1 MKEVNFYIPNWEN
14 EIAEK
19 HSKLLIARPKRAK
32 SQYDPIKFYFNQ
44 KSYYNFVSNDY
55 LSLACHSNLIEGLNI
70 GASKF
75 GVGSTGAATL
85 SGYTELHDQ
94 LSTSIAKW
102 LGFEKCLIF
111 SSGYQLNIGVFS
123 ALTNSN
129 STIWFDKRCHASH
142 IDGILLS
149 KSKFISFIP
158 EEFPD
163 VSTRIASQKNHL
175 HIILTEGIFS
185 MDGTCTYL
193 KQVLQLKKYHADN
206 ILLIID
212 DAHGIATINDK
223 GKGTLEP
230 LEINLVDILIG
241 TFGKSFGTQ
250 GGFLVSSSN
259 IADYLSQ
266 TVRSHL
272 FTTSLSPAIV
282 SATLASL
289 LLVKSEYG
297 ALQRL
302 KLANNIKLFQRL
314 AIENNLNIYNKDTN
328 YSPIQL
334 IILND
339 EQKTSIL
346 ADELMESGFFVGK
359 ICYPTVARNN
369 ARLRISL
376 NAEHK
381 ANDIEQL
388 IKLINYKLRK
398 IDEKVK

>member
-1 MKEVNFYIPNWEN
+1 MKEVNFCIPNWEN

-19 HSKLLIARPKRAK
+19 HSKLLIVRPKRAK
-32 SQYDPIKFYFNQ
+32 SQYYPTMFHFNQ
-44 KSYYNFVSNDY
+44 KFYCNFVSNDY

-75 GVGSTGAATL
+75 GVGSTGAITL
-85 SGYTELHDQ
+85 SGYTELHHQ

-111 SSGYQLNIGVFS
+111 SNGYQLNVGVFS

-129 STIWFDKRCHASH
+129 SIIWFDKRCHASH

-158 EEFPD
+158 EDLPKI
-163 VSTRIASQKNHL
+163 STKIASQKDKL
-175 HIILTEGIFS
+175 HIILTEGTFS

-193 KQVLQLKKYHADN
+193 EQVLQLKKCYPDN

-212 DAHGIATINDK
+212 DAHGIATLNSE

-250 GGFLVSSSN
+250 GGFLVSNSN

-266 TVRSHL
+266 TVRS
-272 FTTSLSPAIV
+272 
-282 SATLASL
+282 
-289 LLVKSEYG
+289 
-297 ALQRL
+297 
-302 KLANNIKLFQRL
+302 
-314 AIENNLNIYNKDTN
+314 
-328 YSPIQL
+328 
-334 IILND
+334 
-339 EQKTSIL
+339 
-346 ADELMESGFFVGK
+346 
-359 ICYPTVARNN
+359 
-369 ARLRISL
+369 
-376 NAEHK
+376 
-381 ANDIEQL
+381 
-388 IKLINYKLRK
+388 
-398 IDEKVK
+398 